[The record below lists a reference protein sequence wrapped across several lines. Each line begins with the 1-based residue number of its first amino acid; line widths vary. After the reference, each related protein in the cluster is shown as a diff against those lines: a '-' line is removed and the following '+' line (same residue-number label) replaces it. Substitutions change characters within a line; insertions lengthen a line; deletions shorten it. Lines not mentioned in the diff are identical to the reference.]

1 MWFTQLSRQRG
12 RLSSVVFFPLLVGQR
27 VEAAKLGCSASKPCV
42 YPGPVLAGKGAAG
55 GDRRP
60 ARPVLRCRGA
70 LPSARSLQGTR
81 GFPTHRGADL
91 RPLLRDQAARRT
103 PAPPHPGNPPAGE
116 LPVAGRTPR
125 PVTALG
131 LRSGTWQPR
140 AVNAERT
147 LGSAPPPALRAWPP
161 RSTAVPLLG
170 QLARGAVP
178 QRGAGGPA
186 PQPPLPSPARAALAR
201 SHRGHPG
208 TARGLRGA
216 WQLAQVCV
224 CRGSP
229 CWGCCPRDPG
239 KRRGG
244 EPVTLR
250 VLVYPCRGGTRVPCP
265 AASGLRAS
273 AGSWRVRGC
282 QARRCWLVSPGWDSE
297 GRCLP
302 PAGLHLKPCNVRTFP
317 SSSTLPPWLGQP
329 VLFLRWKERG

>member
-12 RLSSVVFFPLLVGQR
+12 WLSSVVFFPLLVGQR

-60 ARPVLRCRGA
+60 ARPVLRYRGA

-91 RPLLRDQAARRT
+91 RPLLRDRAARRT
-103 PAPPHPGNPPAGE
+103 PAPPHPGE
-116 LPVAGRTPR
+116 RPVAGRTPR

-147 LGSAPPPALRAWPP
+147 LGSTPPPALRAWPP

-178 QRGAGGPA
+178 RRGAGGPA

-244 EPVTLR
+244 EPVTPEGPCLSVPR
-250 VLVYPCRGGTRVPCP
+250 WHSCPLPRCFRAACQRRLLARPWVPGQAVLAGVPGV
-265 AASGLRAS
+265 GLGRKVFTSSRAS
-273 AGSWRVRGC
+273 
-282 QARRCWLVSPGWDSE
+282 SE
-297 GRCLP
+297 
-302 PAGLHLKPCNVRTFP
+302 
-317 SSSTLPPWLGQP
+317 TL
-329 VLFLRWKERG
+329 